1 MHILQKLPPSD
12 RVLTPQDFLIGSYNN
27 FNATFGEIKKK
38 YQTVLPEIVTAW
50 QEWVTSPLREN
61 FKNDNDYVS
70 AREDHKRFL
79 SGLTVPTTDNVHDHI
94 SWYVSIFF
102 CFVIFHV
109 FSFVFFNFN

>member
-61 FKNDNDYVS
+61 FKNDNDYVL
-70 AREDHKRFL
+70 ACEDHKRFL

-94 SWYVSIFF
+94 SWYVSIFLF
-102 CFVIFHV
+102 RYFSLILLCF
-109 FSFVFFNFN
+109 FFYFN